1 VSSGGAMGRRRIRGI
16 PRSAR
21 DDDVTAL
28 TDGGDRAR

>member
-1 VSSGGAMGRRRIRGI
+1 VSSGGETGSAEGKVI

-28 TDGGDRAR
+28 TDHGARAR